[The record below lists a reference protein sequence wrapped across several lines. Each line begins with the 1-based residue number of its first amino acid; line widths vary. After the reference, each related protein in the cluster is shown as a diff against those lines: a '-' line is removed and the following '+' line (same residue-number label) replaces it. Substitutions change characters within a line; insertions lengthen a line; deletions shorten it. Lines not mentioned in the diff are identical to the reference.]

1 MGFTIMDPFGR
12 TADTEVGPP
21 NALELGG
28 GWPHTPRMPIYEF
41 ACKQCGKE
49 SELLVPRVDW
59 KGTRC
64 PECGSTRLAKK
75 LSVFA
80 VSGAHAS
87 TGGAPGPACSGNPSA
102 CGRCTAF

>member
-1 MGFTIMDPFGR
+1 MGLSWG
-12 TADTEVGPP
+12 G
-21 NALELGG
+21 AL
-28 GWPHTPRMPIYEF
+28 PHTPGMPIYEF

-64 PECGSTRLAKK
+64 PACGSTRLSKK

-80 VSGAHAS
+80 VSAGAAS
-87 TGGAPGPACSGNPSA
+87 ALPCGAPAPSCSGNPSA